1 MPSRFYRI
9 GRSTTGLG
17 LFATKPIKRAAY
29 IATYRGRII
38 TTKEAD
44 RREAR
49 GARYMF
55 ELNSR
60 WTIDGSPRWNIA
72 RYINHSCRPNAKP
85 VSRNGGI
92 VIVAQRLI
100 EPGEEITYSY
110 GKEYLEY
117 FLSNG
122 GCRCAACRAK
132 AARRRRKARLA
143 RAAQVARTTAPQEE
157 SAPRRNLLGGDLH
170 GLGSELRIKLAG
182 FFRLSTLSDLTN
194 LPTPSTCSQNRPSS
208 RSACRVL
215 RPDL

>member
-17 LFATKPIKRAAY
+17 LFATKPVKRGAY

-85 VSRNGGI
+85 VGRNGGI
-92 VIVAQRLI
+92 VIVAERPI

-143 RAAQVARTTAPQEE
+143 RAAKASRKARRKKTA
-157 SAPRRNLLGGDLH
+157 RRG
-170 GLGSELRIKLAG
+170 
-182 FFRLSTLSDLTN
+182 
-194 LPTPSTCSQNRPSS
+194 
-208 RSACRVL
+208 
-215 RPDL
+215 